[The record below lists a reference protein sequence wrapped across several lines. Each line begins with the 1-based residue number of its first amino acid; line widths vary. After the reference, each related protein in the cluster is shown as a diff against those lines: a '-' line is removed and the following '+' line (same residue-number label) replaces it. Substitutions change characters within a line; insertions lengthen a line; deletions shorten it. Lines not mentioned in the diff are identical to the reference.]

1 MFMNDADNSDET
13 DDVTTS
19 MVRQGAS
26 RYLVCSGCVALA
38 AASCHSRGN
47 AVQHSHGFTSNSN
60 KHGFIAI
67 KQSHK

>member
-19 MVRQGAS
+19 MVRQGAG

-38 AASCHSRGN
+38 ETPCDSRGN

-60 KHGFIAI
+60 KPGLFA
-67 KQSHK
+67 KQSDK